1 MAKFLVTETIA
12 YNQGWIVEAETE
24 GEAIDL
30 VANGDCDPDDD
41 NFVEFDDYEVISR
54 TVEDYIG

>member
-30 VANGDCDPDDD
+30 VANGEFNSDDD
-41 NFVEFDDYEVISR
+41 NFVEFADCEVISR